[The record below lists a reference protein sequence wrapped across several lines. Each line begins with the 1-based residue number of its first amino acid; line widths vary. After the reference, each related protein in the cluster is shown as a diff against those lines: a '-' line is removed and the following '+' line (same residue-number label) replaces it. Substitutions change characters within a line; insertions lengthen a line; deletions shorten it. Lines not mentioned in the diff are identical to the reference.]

1 MTRMLFAFLLAVLV
15 LAATAEETPENP
27 DFPKCDPS
35 DANAC
40 SGHGKCLESGE
51 CECHSASDVGVY
63 TGINCQCGGTES
75 DCMADEKSG
84 CRWCST
90 VEPAICV
97 ISEEVCHAITMP
109 MVDTETGDGELS
121 QRSTYSGVAGD
132 APTYSKSSNAVWFF
146 IGSVLA
152 IAAFAWYFKFRV
164 VSAPSDDMPPLRAGQ
179 RASSAFEMHGDGL

>member
-1 MTRMLFAFLLAVLV
+1 MTRPVCAFLFAALLLA
-15 LAATAEETPENP
+15 AAAETPENP

-35 DANAC
+35 DPNAC
-40 SGHGKCLESGE
+40 SGHGQCLESGE

-75 DCMADEKSG
+75 DCTADEKSG

-109 MVDTETGDGELS
+109 MVNTETGDGDLS
-121 QRSTYSGVAGD
+121 PRSTYSGLSGD
-132 APTYSKSSNAVWFF
+132 ASTYSKSSNAVWFF
-146 IGSVLA
+146 FGSILA

-164 VSAPSDDMPPLRAGQ
+164 VSTPEDDMPPIRAGQ